1 MNGSTDLSK
10 YKTIVLDKK
19 KKAEIRIYN
28 GDDDLTTM
36 NRKRIGVYLYINNEY
51 AASEWVECGKY
62 VMTIL
67 VNDPTMTLKR
77 RGEMTNIAIENMKK
91 KWADLNVVL
100 E

>member
-1 MNGSTDLSK
+1 MNGSTDLSE
-10 YKTIVLDKK
+10 YKTIILDKN

-28 GDDDLTTM
+28 GEDDLTTM

-51 AASEWVECGKY
+51 AASEWIECGKY

-77 RGEMTNIAIENMKK
+77 KKEMTDIAIENMKK
-91 KWADLNVVL
+91 KWVEMNVVL